1 MRDVNTLWKMKSGW
15 MSDKWLSKAET
26 AEAKGPMMGSP
37 QEAKEH
43 RSVSGT
49 RAWGGGNRR
58 HSRLPLLPPPPVK
71 KESWFSGDT
80 GPRGTKLRD
89 TGHSTAQGGVR
100 HGARNRRIRQRFS
113 TERWDSPAPHPGSAP
128 GPGTAQLTPLSIY
141 PTQAYTR
148 AEEKKMP
155 PCRKCPTKTRKTTD
169 TDVWGFLNETA
180 KHSLDYP
187 TVESSNWQALPYTQS
202 FQQPRNGLQG
212 SLSMEW
218 KPLALK
224 TETPT

>member
-1 MRDVNTLWKMKSGW
+1 MSTPFGRWKVGGW
-15 MSDKWLSKAET
+15 VISDLAKRRLLKP
-26 AEAKGPMMGSP
+26 KGPWW
-37 QEAKEH
+37 EAHKRPKSTGACQGPEH
-43 RSVSGT
+43 GE
-49 RAWGGGNRR
+49 GGIGDTPD
-58 HSRLPLLPPPPVK
+58 SLSCPPPVK